1 MPIDGFL
8 FGGGTAL
15 SLIHTNEFD
24 CTLRSTQKSSVV
36 RCVDLIIS
44 AHFCNLIV
52 EQIYYWNE
60 N

>member
-52 EQIYYWNE
+52 EQIYY
-60 N
+60 